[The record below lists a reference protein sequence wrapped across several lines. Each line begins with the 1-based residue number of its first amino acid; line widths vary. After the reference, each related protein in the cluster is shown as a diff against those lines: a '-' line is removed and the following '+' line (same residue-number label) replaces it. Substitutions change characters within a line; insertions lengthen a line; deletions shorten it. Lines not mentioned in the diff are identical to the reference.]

1 MLRASI
7 CNILKRRHCYYRLPN
22 RYFSWQQVFVNSYLK
37 KNMESKLN
45 LICNIL
51 ATSNGK
57 DKIIRLFCYS
67 SYFIANW
74 DLTPKNL
81 QKSLIL
87 LSSELSKARTI
98 SRLFD
103 DLPMLQYS
111 IQCWKSKDQNLMVKI
126 NNILD
131 QLYYPVEHL
140 VSINFISISHPL
152 KTWLGFNLG
161 CLKRQSQNFDLVF
174 LCHQRIRVPLLPR
187 APVLQELL

>member
-1 MLRASI
+1 MYIKQYIIRIYIVLFFTKKSSKYATHSI
-7 CNILKRRHCYYRLPN
+7 QYSNSN
-22 RYFSWQQVFVNSYLK
+22 RQLATGFLQANSYLK
-37 KNMESKLN
+37 KNMESKLD

-51 ATSNGK
+51 ASSNGK

-74 DLTPKNL
+74 DLTPKSL

-111 IQCWKSKDQNLMVKI
+111 IQCWRSPDQNLMVKI

-140 VSINFISISHPL
+140 VSINFNFSFPL
-152 KTWLGFNLG
+152 KTFYLT
-161 CLKRQSQNFDLVF
+161 SV
-174 LCHQRIRVPLLPR
+174 
-187 APVLQELL
+187 A